1 VSHPPSALLSALH
14 GSDPI
19 LSAEAARL
27 IGDWNLA
34 QHSGVLLDHLRTSRS
49 YGKVTSL
56 YALEK
61 LAPEGLDDC
70 LLGLLENPNV
80 PDDFYWYCH
89 RGLRAAAA
97 IALLRRGNSTGLPWL
112 RKLAEEKDDV
122 ALRWFAP
129 SLLRLPRPSPLADL
143 LTLEHLCN
151 RQKRETLESIS
162 YSDSAMLCLLC
173 EALALVDDPGADE
186 HLEYYL
192 NFYSRFVRGQACRS
206 LFQRHPDAA
215 TLAKIREATGR
226 YGTDFDRV
234 VAASLAG
241 ASGELK
247 DLARNARASF
257 DRACAVDGL
266 AGIPGSDSGDAL
278 THAFRDPDAYVRQ
291 CAVEGAGRL
300 GLENFRILLDALPE
314 RETDP
319 RVLCA
324 LEAVHQGGKN

>member
-1 VSHPPSALLSALH
+1 MSHPPSALLSALH

-27 IGDWNLA
+27 IGDWNLV
-34 QHSGVLLDHLRTSRS
+34 QHAGVLLDHLRTSRS

-56 YALEK
+56 YALEI
-61 LAPEGLDDC
+61 LSPDGLDAV
-70 LLGLLENPNV
+70 LEEIFHRPNV

-97 IALLRRGNSTGLPWL
+97 IALLRRGNSTGLAWL
-112 RKLAEEKDDV
+112 RELAEKKDDV

-129 SLLRLPRPSPLADL
+129 SLLRLPQPSPLADL
-143 LTLEHLCN
+143 LTLDHLCN
-151 RQKRETLESIS
+151 RQERESLDCIS
-162 YSDSAMLCLLC
+162 YSNPPLLCLLC
-173 EALALVDDPGADE
+173 EALALLDDPGADE

-192 NFYSRFVRGQACRS
+192 DFYSRFVRGQACRS

-215 TLAKIREATGR
+215 TLDKIRQATSR

-234 VAASLAG
+234 VAATLAG
-241 ASGELK
+241 ASAELK
-247 DLARNARASF
+247 DLAGNARASF

-266 AGIPGSDSGDAL
+266 AGIPGPDAEAAL
-278 THAFRDPDAYVRQ
+278 AHAFQDADAYVRQ

-300 GLENFRILLDALPE
+300 GLERFRKALDALLK

-324 LEAVHQGGKN
+324 LEAVQQSGKN